1 LHFLQ
6 VMISVA
12 ALSNRARWQPNVRRQ
27 QRPFYSQRLAAMSGW
42 AVSQLLEIAHRLAAT
57 LETSAGEDTDEDPL
71 AEALHA
77 EGIDPDQLMRRLGR
91 SVVEDEAMAAA
102 MKARIEGLAARRDR
116 WLARAAHKR
125 GALSVVMQTLN
136 QTRFVDTDFTASIR
150 PSAGGAVI
158 IADEDVPTLPPEY
171 QRVTVAADRPA
182 IKAALLDGVVV
193 PGAALTQGG
202 EPVLS
207 IRRS

>member
-1 LHFLQ
+1 
-6 VMISVA
+6 
-12 ALSNRARWQPNVRRQ
+12 
-27 QRPFYSQRLAAMSGW
+27 MSTW
-42 AVSQLLEIAHRLAAT
+42 AVSQLLEIAHRLAET
-57 LETSAGEDTDEDPL
+57 LQTTAGEETDEDQL
-71 AEALHA
+71 IAALHA
-77 EGIDPDQLMRRLGR
+77 EGIHPDQLMRRLGR
-91 SVVEDEAMAAA
+91 SVVEDESMAAA
-102 MKARIEGLAARRDR
+102 MKARIEALAARRDR

-207 IRRS
+207 IRKT